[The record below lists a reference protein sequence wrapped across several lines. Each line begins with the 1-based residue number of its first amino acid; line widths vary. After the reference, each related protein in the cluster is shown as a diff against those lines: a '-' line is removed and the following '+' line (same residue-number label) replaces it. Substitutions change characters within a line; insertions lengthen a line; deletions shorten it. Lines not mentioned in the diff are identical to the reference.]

1 MYVENWKRDRW
12 INTISRTTN
21 VVTLPSGLM
30 YKVLHPRYFGRSAV
44 PKSNCVCHYKGE
56 LYSGKIFDSS
66 YETGKPITCSPDD
79 AIKGLSEALQL
90 MKEGEKWELY
100 IPGHLAYGNEGYGEI
115 IPPDCPLQ
123 FTIELIK
130 VEGEYKN
137 LSSK

>member
-1 MYVENWKRDRW
+1 
-12 INTISRTTN
+12 
-21 VVTLPSGLM
+21 
-30 YKVLHPRYFGRSAV
+30 
-44 PKSNCVCHYKGE
+44 
-56 LYSGKIFDSS
+56 
-66 YETGKPITCSPDD
+66 
-79 AIKGLSEALQL
+79 

-100 IPGHLAYGNEGYGEI
+100 IPSNLAYGNEGYGEI